1 MASGVLNTV
10 CIRPKSVYKAFG
22 VTSSVAMSR
31 MMLVASDDEL
41 IVEIRLDSTWILQ
54 VSNAL
59 SLIGCSLWSENH
71 QSFMWSVD
79 VSNSLRIRH
88 VFEHVVFECICD
100 WESLMNLFPSN
111 KIEIST
117 ELQRFKAP
125 LNPNLSKLFGS
136 SIKVYKPFKSN
147 KSKSRFFTST
157 DLIQVIQSPVFFRVF
172 AALTRF

>member
-1 MASGVLNTV
+1 
-10 CIRPKSVYKAFG
+10 
-22 VTSSVAMSR
+22 
-31 MMLVASDDEL
+31 
-41 IVEIRLDSTWILQ
+41 
-54 VSNAL
+54 
-59 SLIGCSLWSENH
+59 
-71 QSFMWSVD
+71 
-79 VSNSLRIRH
+79 
-88 VFEHVVFECICD
+88 
-100 WESLMNLFPSN
+100 MNLFPSN

-147 KSKSRFFTST
+147 KSKSRFFTLT